1 MRVVKNIFFILGIIF
16 GIVGL
21 IGMTFSYFNGFTD
34 STVFYIICMIVS
46 IVCSWTYIIM
56 LYWGNGYFKKKGKDK
71 NV

>member
-1 MRVVKNIFFILGIIF
+1 MRIVKNIFFILGIIF

-21 IGMTFSYFNGFTD
+21 IGMAFSYFNGFTD

-56 LYWGNGYFKKKGKDK
+56 LYWGNGYFKRKGKGK

>member
-56 LYWGNGYFKKKGKDK
+56 LYWGNGYFKRKGKGK

>member
-56 LYWGNGYFKKKGKDK
+56 LYWENGYFKRKGKGK